1 MGILRHSLP
10 LFAPISGYSWEEVAM
25 PASDPR
31 KPSRRDVSRR
41 TFLKRASW
49 TGAGMTALVAAGRG
63 RASGQATAAASYPEW
78 IPASTK
84 SPKRGGVL
92 TRASQWD
99 PPLLDPR
106 LTQSVGLFQFA
117 GLTSSRLVRYAFPD
131 EASGTNDLTLKG
143 DLAESWQS
151 SPDYRTWTFKL
162 RQGVKWHNVAPLNG
176 RELTAADVKYCF
188 EAYGKEGVQT
198 FTFQEIEGM
207 ETPDRH
213 TLRIHLKS
221 PNTLF
226 AHNLA
231 EPIAIVFAREVLEE

>member
-1 MGILRHSLP
+1 MGIWRPSLP

-25 PASDPR
+25 PATDPR

-84 SPKRGGVL
+84 PPKRGGVL

-99 PPLLDPR
+99 PPLIDPR

-117 GLTSSRLVRYAFPD
+117 GLVSSRLIRYSFP
-131 EASGTNDLTLKG
+131 EEVSGPSDLSLKP

-151 SPDYRTWTFKL
+151 SPDSRVWTFKL
-162 RQGVKWHNVAPLNG
+162 RQGVKWQNVPPLNG
-176 RELTAADVKYCF
+176 RQFVAADVKYCF
-188 EAYGKEGVQT
+188 EQYAKEGVQS
-198 FTFQEIEGM
+198 FNFREIEGM
-207 ETPDRH
+207 ETPDKY
-213 TLRIHLKS
+213 TLSVHLTTPK
-221 PNTLF
+221 
-226 AHNLA
+226 
-231 EPIAIVFAREVLEE
+231 VF